1 MNKSKKRSE
10 KTAVD
15 DVRRIRERFS
25 REAGGNV
32 RKLAEQS
39 RLTLEQLGCE
49 LGLKMKKLDNRR
61 RRIAK

>member
-1 MNKSKKRSE
+1 MTKSKKRSE

-15 DVRRIRERFS
+15 DVRKIRDRLS
-25 REAGGNV
+25 REAGGDV

-39 RLTLEQLGCE
+39 RLAIQQLGRE
-49 LGLKMKKLDNRR
+49 LGLKMKKPDNRR

>member
-1 MNKSKKRSE
+1 MNKSKKRLG

-39 RLTLEQLGCE
+39 QLALEQLGRE
-49 LGLKMKKLDNRR
+49 LGLKMKKPDNRR